1 MPSTYSGV
9 AVVLELV
16 VGDVSVQLAP
26 VIVVLHRVLQ
36 HHHPHLHT
44 TPWHVELE
52 TKAIRRSAK
61 ISQSRGYN
69 IVGAISVITT
79 SNGPSF

>member
-1 MPSTYSGV
+1 MSTYSGV
-9 AVVLELV
+9 SVVLELV

-44 TPWHVELE
+44 TPWDVELE
-52 TKAIRRSAK
+52 TRAKRRSAK
-61 ISQSRGYN
+61 ISQSHRANRGLLRDYEP
-69 IVGAISVITT
+69 
-79 SNGPSF
+79 NGPSF